1 MRRVGFAVAFIAGAV
16 GAGFVS
22 DACRA
27 QTSYPMTTRVEP
39 TAATRGRTVEL
50 VISGQENFDGSWA
63 LLCQGPG
70 LHGEVV
76 KVETADRPQAKA
88 RPGARRQTN
97 AQVRARLEVAR
108 DAPLGPREIRV
119 ATPQGVSSVG
129 LLVVVD
135 EPVVSEEND
144 LANDRPETAQKLILP
159 VVVAGRVG
167 KLEDVD
173 WYAFEAE
180 KGEWVSFEVWG
191 NRLENKIHDLQTHF
205 DPILTI
211 HDATGRKVAIVDNT
225 YSADPLL
232 SFRAPAS
239 ATYYLEIRDTTYSG
253 NASWCYALASMKG
266 PVATSV
272 HPMAVNPGIATRIE
286 VRGPGFDR
294 PETIALSVPAGIS
307 PGEHLF
313 SLAHDGGGSRP
324 IPLVVTNH
332 PIVVESTDAPSGGD
346 PAKPVMLPSAV
357 CGRLDGRGDVDGYGF
372 AARKGEAYAF
382 EVVASRA
389 GSECDP
395 VLRLLDVKGNVVT
408 EADDVRGLGKDA
420 RVEWNATT
428 DGIYRLQVADLHDR
442 GGPAFGYVLLAERAG
457 PDFVLTCDPDKINV
471 GPGGRVPI
479 FVRVARRHGFAGA
492 VSLDWE
498 GLPAGIS
505 ASPLSIAPAMSEG
518 VIVVSA
524 GRDVRHAA
532 ALVSLRGTGQ
542 GPGGPIVRLAN
553 PQEEIYLPGGG
564 RGRLAVDTLALAV
577 TDPSDIQVEAQPN
590 EVVLAPGESVTVD
603 VTVTRGPRYTQPV
616 NLAVVLQ
623 HLGSVHAN
631 PLPTGV
637 TVKDAGG
644 KTLLGPNETKGRI
657 ILQAAPG
664 APACDKVP
672 VAVMGHVSI
681 NFVVK
686 TAYASAPI
694 LVTVRPNPGGSKP

>member
-1 MRRVGFAVAFIAGAV
+1 MRRVGFAVIFVAV
-16 GAGFVS
+16 ARISGLMS
-22 DACRA
+22 EDCLA

-50 VISGQENFDGSWA
+50 LISGQENFDGAWA
-63 LLCQGPG
+63 VLCQGPG

-76 KVETADRPQAKA
+76 KVETPDRPQARS
-88 RPGARRQTN
+88 RPAARRHTN
-97 AQVRARLEVAR
+97 AQVRATIEVAH

-129 LLVVVD
+129 LVVVVD
-135 EPVVSEEND
+135 DPVVSEEDD
-144 LANDRPETAQKLILP
+144 LANDRPETAQKLTLP
-159 VVVAGRVG
+159 VVVAGRAG

-173 WYAFEAE
+173 WYTFAAE

-191 NRLENKIHDLQTHF
+191 NRIENKIHDLQTHF

-211 HDATGRKVAIVDNT
+211 HDATGRKIAVADNT
-225 YSADPLL
+225 YAADPLL
-232 SFRAPAS
+232 SFRAPV
-239 ATYYLEIRDTTYSG
+239 TGVYGLEIRDTTYSG
-253 NASWCYALASMKG
+253 NASWCYVLASMKG

-272 HPMAVNPGIATRIE
+272 HPMAVNPGSASAIE
-286 VRGPGFDR
+286 VRGPGFER
-294 PETIALSVPAGIS
+294 PKTITLPVPKGIS
-307 PGEHLF
+307 LGEHLL
-313 SLAHDGGGSRP
+313 SLSHVGGGSRP
-324 IPLVVTNH
+324 IPMVVTDH
-332 PIVVESTDAPSGGD
+332 PIVVESSDAPASED
-346 PAKPVMLPSAV
+346 PAKPVILPAAI
-357 CGRLDGRGDVDGYGF
+357 CGRLDCRGDVDGYSF

-382 EVVASRA
+382 EVIASRA

-395 VLRLLDVKGNVVT
+395 VLRLLDSKGNVVS

-420 RVEWNATT
+420 RLEWIATA
-428 DGIYRLQVADLHDR
+428 DGVYRLQVADLHDR
-442 GGPAFGYVLLAERAG
+442 GGPTFGYVLLAEAAR

-479 FVRVARRHGFAGA
+479 FVRVARRQGFMGP
-492 VSLDWE
+492 VDLDWE
-498 GLPAGIS
+498 GLPAGVS
-505 ASPLSIAPAMSEG
+505 ASPLSIGSGMNEG

-524 GRDVRHAA
+524 GPDVHRAA
-532 ALVSLRGTGQ
+532 ALVSLRGSGQ
-542 GPGGPIVRLAN
+542 GPGGPIVRHAR

-577 TDPSDIQVEAQPN
+577 TDPSDIRVEANPI
-590 EVVLAPGESVTVD
+590 EVVLAPGESVPVE
-603 VTVTRGPRYTQPV
+603 VTVTRSTRYSQPV

-623 HLGSVHAN
+623 HLGTVHGN
-631 PLPTGV
+631 PMPPGV
-637 TVKDAGG
+637 SVKDAGS
-644 KTLLGPNETKGRI
+644 KTLLGPSESKGRI

-664 APACDKVP
+664 AMPCEKVP

-694 LVTVRPNPGGSKP
+694 LVTVRSKPGGPKP